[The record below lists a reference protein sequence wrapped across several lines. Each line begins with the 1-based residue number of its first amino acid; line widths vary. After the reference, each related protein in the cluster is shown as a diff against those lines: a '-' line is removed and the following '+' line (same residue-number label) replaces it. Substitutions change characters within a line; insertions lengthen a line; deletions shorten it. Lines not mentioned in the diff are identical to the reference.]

1 MGGNILIN
9 VVVIEVEEKSRKYFP
24 CVIRKVVARAFHPG
38 NIPHTESSKH
48 KTKQNSFM
56 RWLRAHH
63 QNREVKGLP
72 YFFGKWSNLTRIKYI
87 LRKAEYKVKFS
98 FGVKPL
104 KT

>member
-1 MGGNILIN
+1 
-9 VVVIEVEEKSRKYFP
+9 
-24 CVIRKVVARAFHPG
+24 
-38 NIPHTESSKH
+38 
-48 KTKQNSFM
+48 M